1 MTKSPWPVRIV
12 LALAVTVYIVYSSFG
27 IAHPCLWGH
36 MGHHEAEYMMRVR
49 TTFRQ
54 HMLTPATH
62 AGYDVPPWQDYYFH
76 HPIGYHHLLGI
87 FTLIVGDH
95 IWTPTLFPA
104 LTGLLTMLA
113 LFVLVRR
120 WWSREWAAVAVATWV
135 GLPIIWTFSILTDAM
150 FPAMACSIYFCHCY
164 LEFTEKPSKTWLKRT
179 VLTQLL
185 FGLLFWEAYFQ
196 AVFHGLQI
204 IVWGR
209 TKRGRAQ
216 KVGRWP
222 AWIAWFVATAAMSS
236 ATMAFHLIFLWKKGM
251 WADFLTSFQQRHSAS
266 FNFIYTR
273 HKEWLHLLY
282 GWPLV
287 YIGFLW
293 LGVFVVRACL
303 GHARK
308 RDQAV
313 LIFFA
318 INTIYIILFAEGS
331 SLHLYR
337 VFWYSSFLVLA
348 VTDLACDLYGLLE
361 RAAPGKKSWAM
372 AATAAVL
379 GAYFVVETPHSFA
392 NLLESRVM
400 MGTLGEPHYNA
411 DYPKQL
417 FAMEVAKRTGPKDLV
432 LVHRNLPH
440 RVEFWYY
447 VDRTNRLISTV
458 AEAPRF

>member
-273 HKEWLHLLY
+273 HK
-282 GWPLV
+282 
-287 YIGFLW
+287 
-293 LGVFVVRACL
+293 
-303 GHARK
+303 
-308 RDQAV
+308 
-313 LIFFA
+313 
-318 INTIYIILFAEGS
+318 
-331 SLHLYR
+331 
-337 VFWYSSFLVLA
+337 
-348 VTDLACDLYGLLE
+348 
-361 RAAPGKKSWAM
+361 
-372 AATAAVL
+372 
-379 GAYFVVETPHSFA
+379 
-392 NLLESRVM
+392 
-400 MGTLGEPHYNA
+400 
-411 DYPKQL
+411 
-417 FAMEVAKRTGPKDLV
+417 
-432 LVHRNLPH
+432 
-440 RVEFWYY
+440 
-447 VDRTNRLISTV
+447 
-458 AEAPRF
+458 